1 MTDLIASNHMS
12 MAFHST
18 VDQPCKYRF
27 KDACMPLLSCGY
39 TACMHAMES
48 SQVFSHL
55 IHFFCRLGE
64 VGRSVF
70 LRQKKFNLWST
81 VLELSLKQTPNGRKL
96 TVQLHQI
103 LILMVSYQGYHHPL

>member
-39 TACMHAMES
+39 TACNGKQS
-48 SQVFSHL
+48 SVQSSDT
-55 IHFFCRLGE
+55 FFF
-64 VGRSVF
+64 VGWGKWEEAYS
-70 LRQKKFNLWST
+70 
-81 VLELSLKQTPNGRKL
+81 
-96 TVQLHQI
+96 
-103 LILMVSYQGYHHPL
+103 